1 MSANDYPVHSQLDV
15 LDGKTISK
23 NEEWWKAAILYERYG
38 RKIGVY
44 LWHKED
50 GDWKRKQ
57 KYVVRSLDDW
67 TKDRAAIEGLL
78 PKLEGDVD
86 TDDGSVE
93 ASSEVNELVEEAM
106 EN

>member
-1 MSANDYPVHSQLDV
+1 MSTDDYPVHSQLTV

-23 NEEWWKAAILYERYG
+23 NEEWWKAAILYESYG

-50 GDWKRKQ
+50 GSWKRKQ

-67 TKDRAAIEGLL
+67 TKDRAAVEELL
-78 PKLEGDVD
+78 SKLE
-86 TDDGSVE
+86 DDDDISDSSAE